1 MITRL
6 ETSDPLIPIYSEYLA
21 HMSRFFTIKHYD
33 AWIEGALKNLH
44 RCVLEEERQAYMIQE
59 SGTVIGLALI
69 NQHLRFTSQGFAVA
83 EFFIQKP
90 HEKKGH
96 GRRLA
101 EHLFK
106 TLPGP
111 WEVAVTSTNHKA
123 LKFWEKVVTAFTLGQ
138 FKQENKAGLTGF
150 IFDTAPKVRHL
161 HCLSSSESACMVS
174 TRFRSPGKGLH
185 PSLPLV

>member
-1 MITRL
+1 MNVKRGWMITRL

-21 HMSRFFTIKHYD
+21 YMSRFFKITHYHS
-33 AWIEGALKNLH
+33 WIEGALNNLH
-44 RCVLEEERQAYMIQE
+44 RYVLEEAHQAYMVQE
-59 SGTVIGLALI
+59 SGAVIGLALI
-69 NQHLRFTSQGFAVA
+69 NQHLRFNSQGFAVA

-90 HEKKGH
+90 HEKKGY

-138 FKQENKAGLTGF
+138 FKQENKAGFTGF
-150 IFDTAPKVRHL
+150 IFGRVPAWKPVQDRP
-161 HCLSSSESACMVS
+161 SAQ
-174 TRFRSPGKGLH
+174 
-185 PSLPLV
+185 